1 MKIQKVVLKEIEVVE
16 VNGEFEKRF
25 INEKAYPAF
34 LTNASVK
41 RGFEEGLIQ
50 SSLWED
56 LLAMKGLEQALEKEE
71 GNNAVESLAT
81 INDQKFIGVIYLG
94 VLGANKNLTLT
105 FDEFLEKYH
114 EPMEKTI
121 ELYVNLLTSL
131 ISQDTNQFAQS
142 FNTAAKRNK
151 KKRRPH
157 RKNQSQTSTS

>member
-1 MKIQKVVLKEIEVVE
+1 MKIQKVVLKEVEVIE

-41 RGFEEGLIQ
+41 RGFEEGLIK

-56 LLAMKGLEQALEKEE
+56 LLAMKGLEKAIADENED
-71 GNNAVESLAT
+71 NAVQSLSVM
-81 INDQKFIGVIYLG
+81 NDQKLIAVIYLG

-105 FDEFLEKYH
+105 FDDFLEKYH

-131 ISQDTNQFAQS
+131 ISQDTNQFTKRFDA
-142 FNTAAKRNK
+142 AAKKNK
-151 KKRRPH
+151 KKHRPH
-157 RKNQSQTSTS
+157 QRK

>member
-1 MKIQKVVLKEIEVVE
+1 MKIQKVVLKEVEVIEVK
-16 VNGEFEKRF
+16 GEFEKRF

-56 LLAMKGLEQALEKEE
+56 LLAMKGLEQSLSDKNEE
-71 GNNAVESLAT
+71 NAVKSFSAL
-81 INDQKFIGVIYLG
+81 NDQKLIAIIYLG
-94 VLGANKNLTLT
+94 VLGANKNLALT

-114 EPMEKTI
+114 EPMEKTV

-131 ISQDTNQFAQS
+131 ISQDANQFAQS
-142 FNTAAKRNK
+142 FNSAAKKNK
-151 KKRRPH
+151 KKRRP
-157 RKNQSQTSTS
+157 RQRNQSQTSTS